1 MNVVIS
7 QSMLFPW
14 VGMLEQIRLADV
26 FVHYDDVQYSKGS
39 FTNRVQIKTPDGSK
53 WMTIPLKN
61 LKLGQSINEVQIAA
75 SEEWREKNMAL
86 LKNNLKV
93 APFFQDALEI
103 AWDVFNKNHENLAG
117 LARES
122 MMAVADY
129 FDLLKE
135 KTIIK
140 VEDLQVPGSGSD
152 RVFETVKSLGGD
164 EYISGRGGLNY
175 LNHQKF
181 DEAGIMVKY
190 MEYKLLKYP
199 QLHGEFTPYV
209 SSLDL
214 IANCGKSGK
223 EFICSEATYYKNIK
237 KQ

>member
-1 MNVVIS
+1 MKVVIS

-26 FVHYDDVQYSKGS
+26 FVHYDDVQFSKGS

-61 LKLGQSINEVQIAA
+61 LKLGQSINEVQVAA
-75 SEEWREKNMAL
+75 SEEWREKNLAL
-86 LKNNLKV
+86 VKNHLKGT
-93 APFFQDALEI
+93 PFLQDALDI
-103 AWDVFNKNHENLAG
+103 ASDVFNKNHENLG
-117 LARES
+117 ELARES
-122 MMAVADY
+122 MAAVTDY
-129 FDLLKE
+129 FDLFKG
-135 KTIIK
+135 TSIIK
-140 VEDLQVPGSGSD
+140 MEDLNVPGSGSD
-152 RVFETVKSLGGD
+152 RVYEIVKSLGGD

-190 MEYKLLKYP
+190 MEYKLSKYP

-223 EFICSEATYYKNIK
+223 EFISSEAIYYKNIK
-237 KQ
+237 Y

>member
-1 MNVVIS
+1 MKVVIS

-26 FVHYDDVQYSKGS
+26 FVHYDDVQFSKGS

-61 LKLGQSINEVQIAA
+61 LKLGQSINEVQVAA
-75 SEEWREKNMAL
+75 SEEWRERNLALVKNH
-86 LKNNLKV
+86 LKGT
-93 APFFQDALEI
+93 PFLQDALDI
-103 AWDVFNKNHENLAG
+103 ASDVFNKNHENLG
-117 LARES
+117 ELARES
-122 MMAVADY
+122 MTAVTDY
-129 FDLLKE
+129 FDLFKG
-135 KTIIK
+135 TSIIK
-140 VEDLQVPGSGSD
+140 MEDLNVPGSGSD
-152 RVFETVKSLGGD
+152 RVYEIVKSLGGD

-190 MEYKLLKYP
+190 MEYKLSKYP

-223 EFICSEATYYKNIK
+223 EFISSEAIYYKNIK
-237 KQ
+237 Y